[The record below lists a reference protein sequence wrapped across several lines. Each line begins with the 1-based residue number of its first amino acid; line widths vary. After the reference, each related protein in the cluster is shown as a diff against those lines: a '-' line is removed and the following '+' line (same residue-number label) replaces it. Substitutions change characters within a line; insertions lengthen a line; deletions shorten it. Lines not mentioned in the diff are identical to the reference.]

1 MLELNQPNVEEIHVK
16 DVNEETFMDDVIE
29 ASKTSPV
36 VVDFWAPWCGPCKT
50 LGPALEAEVKAT
62 NGKIK
67 MVKIDIDQNQ
77 NLASQMRIQSIPAV
91 FAFVDGQPIDG
102 FMGAKAPSELKSF
115 IDKLLEKVTDDDGDL
130 SEAIAVANEMLNA
143 KEFNDAAETFEAN
156 IKAPKLN
163 FESTEYNYIKEWIT
177 EFENVLKSSAFS
189 DPTQGY
195 QKYIDVD
202 SFVDWYLI
210 NEITKNKDAK
220 EESSI
225 YLNMIPGEKIKMGPL
240 WDFDLAF
247 GNVENSEF
255 ENPEG
260 FWIKD
265 NAWYRGLFQDP
276 NFVNKVKTRF
286 AYFRSQQIFLLERI
300 DFYASYLDELQ
311 QNNHAQW
318 DVFRNIPWPN
328 TSASES
334 YKQEVD
340 ELKSWYNDRMDWLDN
355 AIGNL

>member
-102 FMGAKAPSELKSF
+102 FMGTKAPSELKSF

-143 KEFNDAAETFEAN
+143 KEFYDAAETFEA
-156 IKAPKLN
+156 ILGADP
-163 FESTEYNYIKEWIT
+163 ESA
-177 EFENVLKSSAFS
+177 LAFVGLFNAKMGAKKVN
-189 DPTQGY
+189 DA
-195 QKYIDVD
+195 KKMLD
-202 SFVDWYLI
+202 
-210 NEITKNKDAK
+210 EIPEALKNKSEILALQAQIDLSNQA
-220 EESSI
+220 EGV
-225 YLNMIPGEKIKMGPL
+225 GEINDL
-240 WDFDLAF
+240 RSTLTNDENNHQARFDLALALF
-247 GNVENSEF
+247 TKGETSEAIQELLTIF
-255 ENPEG
+255 RIDQEWNDDAARQQLFKFFDILGSENPITLSG
-260 FWIKD
+260 RRQL
-265 NAWYRGLFQDP
+265 ASMLF
-276 NFVNKVKTRF
+276 
-286 AYFRSQQIFLLERI
+286 A
-300 DFYASYLDELQ
+300 
-311 QNNHAQW
+311 
-318 DVFRNIPWPN
+318 
-328 TSASES
+328 
-334 YKQEVD
+334 
-340 ELKSWYNDRMDWLDN
+340 
-355 AIGNL
+355 

>member
-1 MLELNQPNVEEIHVK
+1 MLELNQPNVEEIHIK

-143 KEFNDAAETFEAN
+143 KEFNDAAETFEA
-156 IKAPKLN
+156 ILGEDP
-163 FESTEYNYIKEWIT
+163 ESA
-177 EFENVLKSSAFS
+177 LAFV
-189 DPTQGY
+189 GLFNARMGA
-195 QKYIDVD
+195 KK
-202 SFVDWYLI
+202 I
-210 NEITKNKDAK
+210 NDAKTMLEEIPEALKNKSEILALQAQIDLSNQA
-220 EESSI
+220 EGV
-225 YLNMIPGEKIKMGPL
+225 GEINDLRSTLTNDGNNHQAR
-240 WDFDLAF
+240 FDLALALF
-247 GNVENSEF
+247 SKGETSEAIQELLTIF
-255 ENPEG
+255 RVDQEWNDDAARQQLFKFFDILGSENPITLSG
-260 FWIKD
+260 RRQL
-265 NAWYRGLFQDP
+265 ASMLF
-276 NFVNKVKTRF
+276 
-286 AYFRSQQIFLLERI
+286 A
-300 DFYASYLDELQ
+300 
-311 QNNHAQW
+311 
-318 DVFRNIPWPN
+318 
-328 TSASES
+328 
-334 YKQEVD
+334 
-340 ELKSWYNDRMDWLDN
+340 
-355 AIGNL
+355 